1 MTTDDSLR
9 TANGTQPDSGIAL
22 APGLQDTLA
31 ANAMNKAPA
40 AMDRRNLLICLLAIL
55 VGLSCSAI
63 ARVLLDLVSLL
74 TNLFFYGKFDIH
86 YDINQPF
93 QNHLGLWVIA
103 IPVVGGL
110 IVGAMAR
117 WGASAIRGHGIPE
130 AMEQVLL
137 HESRIPPRMTFL
149 KPISSAIT
157 IGSGGPFGAE
167 GPIIA
172 TGGALGSLVGQI
184 LKVTAQER
192 KTLLA
197 AGAAAGMAAFFS
209 APISSVLLAVEL
221 LLFEL
226 RGRSLVPV
234 ALAVAASVSL
244 REVLFGFGPV
254 FPMPDVAA
262 PTTTALLFYVFLAAV
277 TAVFSVFV
285 TRAFYR
291 LEDAFEK
298 LPIHWMWWPAI
309 GGVVVGIVGYI
320 EPQTMAM
327 GYNLIDEIING
338 KLALTALALL
348 GTLKLVSW
356 SISLAS
362 GTSGGTLAP
371 LFIIGGSF
379 GGCVGLLFAHWFPSL
394 GIDPRMAG
402 LLGMAVMF
410 SGAARI
416 LLTAAVFC
424 LEITHQPNA
433 LLPLLLACSV
443 AYLVSSLL
451 MPTTIMTEKLARRGV
466 KVPDEF
472 HADPNE
478 NARVSDVCSRD
489 LLTLRGE
496 QTLAEVRDWL
506 LSGIPDAQFQ
516 GFPVLDASGKLL
528 GLVTR
533 RTLMALDCRPDEPIA
548 TLIKRPPVTVHEK
561 ESLRAAITTMVRN
574 NTDRVLVVD
583 SSQALA
589 GILTSSDVLK
599 VHHRQLQQQEERKRH
614 LRLRPQT

>member
-1 MTTDDSLR
+1 
-9 TANGTQPDSGIAL
+9 
-22 APGLQDTLA
+22 
-31 ANAMNKAPA
+31 
-40 AMDRRNLLICLLAIL
+40 
-55 VGLSCSAI
+55 
-63 ARVLLDLVSLL
+63 
-74 TNLFFYGKFDIH
+74 
-86 YDINQPF
+86 
-93 QNHLGLWVIA
+93 
-103 IPVVGGL
+103 
-110 IVGAMAR
+110 
-117 WGASAIRGHGIPE
+117 
-130 AMEQVLL
+130 
-137 HESRIPPRMTFL
+137 
-149 KPISSAIT
+149 
-157 IGSGGPFGAE
+157 
-167 GPIIA
+167 
-172 TGGALGSLVGQI
+172 
-184 LKVTAQER
+184 
-192 KTLLA
+192 
-197 AGAAAGMAAFFS
+197 
-209 APISSVLLAVEL
+209 
-221 LLFEL
+221 
-226 RGRSLVPV
+226 V

-254 FPMPDVAA
+254 FPMPDVPA
-262 PTTTALLFYVFLAAV
+262 PATTALLFYVFLAAV
-277 TAVFSVFV
+277 TAAFSVFV

-298 LPIHWMWWPAI
+298 LPIHWMWWPAL
-309 GGVVVGIVGYI
+309 GGLVVGIVGYI

-338 KLALTALALL
+338 KLALTALAVL
-348 GTLKLVSW
+348 GTLKLLSW
-356 SISLAS
+356 SVSLAS

-379 GGCVGLLFAHWFPSL
+379 GGCVGMLFAHWFPAL

-478 NARVSDVCSRD
+478 NAKVSDVCSRD

-516 GFPVLDASGKLL
+516 GFPVLDEHGKLL

-533 RTLMALDCRPDEPIA
+533 RTLMALDCRPDDPIA
-548 TLIKRPPVTVHEK
+548 TLVKRPPVTVHEK
-561 ESLRAAITTMVRN
+561 ESLRAAITIMVRN

-614 LRLRPQT
+614 LRLRPQA